1 MKIEHIL
8 VPIDFSEGSESALCC
23 ALEMAEKFGS
33 SLILFHVLTPLPAP
47 VSDEGLPDTKSTE
60 AFRQSAQKELDNLAQ
75 LIGTRIKVRTK
86 VAAGVAWN
94 EIVQFAKDD
103 HASLIIMSTHGRT
116 GIRHAFL
123 GSVAERVVRHAGCPV
138 LVVRENEPLKL
149 KAA

>member
-47 VSDEGLPDTKSTE
+47 VSDEGLPDTTSTD